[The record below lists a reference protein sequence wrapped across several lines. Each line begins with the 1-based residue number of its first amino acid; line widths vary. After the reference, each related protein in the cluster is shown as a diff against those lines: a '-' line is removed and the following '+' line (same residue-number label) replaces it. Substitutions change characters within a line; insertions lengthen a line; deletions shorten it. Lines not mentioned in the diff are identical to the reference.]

1 MKIHLT
7 KKQALLLYTAL
18 SLQISTEKEHLNN
31 NLDSIS
37 KHKCRSIIKRLETIR
52 DKIDFN
58 E

>member
-18 SLQISTEKEHLNN
+18 SLQISAEREHLNN

-37 KHKCRSIIKRLETIR
+37 KHKTRIIIEKLESIR
-52 DKIDFN
+52 DKVDFN
-58 E
+58 K